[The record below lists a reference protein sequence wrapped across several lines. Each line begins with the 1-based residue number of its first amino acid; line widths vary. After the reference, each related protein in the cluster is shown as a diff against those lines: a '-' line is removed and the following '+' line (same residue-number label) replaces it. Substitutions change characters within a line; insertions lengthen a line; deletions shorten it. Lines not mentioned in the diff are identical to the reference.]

1 MPEEKPSPTIEPAPT
16 PEPEPAGK
24 KVSLAIPGVMP
35 DPAPAEEE
43 ILGEFMAADLNEPV
57 VKFDDKSKPGEESIP
72 PQPQPPDAEGS
83 PGEEAPAGEGTP
95 AVVPEPDVIEGT
107 PDEIMQKY
115 KSLQGQF
122 ADKNSQIGDLNTELD
137 AANQF
142 FGSLRRE
149 GVIDD
154 DGNVVAKA
162 PAAAAAPGPEP
173 PPKPPKEFSIA
184 DVADFDYVSDKLSE
198 AISSGD
204 KKSTDEAIAGL
215 LVAVDKFVKQKGELD
230 KAVFQKE
237 LDGFK
242 QIELNMKVMNQ
253 AAELFKKV
261 GSTYDTKAEAYVYPE
276 LRDQK
281 LADEI
286 LEIWQTYDPVHA
298 MTQRGVYDAWLEWK
312 HRKGHFS
319 GESPPP
325 TSEVDLG
332 GAKQLLENKKKA
344 RKMLTSDSVLTGGG
358 AAPVTPH
365 SNTTASPD
373 AITQQFLRRVKES
386 AKPIGSLG
394 FSQ

>member
-1 MPEEKPSPTIEPAPT
+1 MPEEKPSPTIEPTPT

-35 DPAPAEEE
+35 DPTPVEEE

-57 VKFDDKSKPGEESIP
+57 VKFDKSKPGEESIP

-83 PGEEAPAGEGTP
+83 PGEEAPAGEVAP
-95 AVVPEPDVIEGT
+95 IAAPLPDVIEGT

-122 ADKNSQIGDLNTELD
+122 TNMNSQIGDLSTELD

-142 FGSLRRE
+142 FGSLRRD
-149 GVIDD
+149 GVIDE
-154 DGNVVAKA
+154 DGNIVAKA
-162 PAAAAAPGPEP
+162 PAAPDPET
-173 PPKPPKEFSIA
+173 PPKAPKEFSIA
-184 DVADFDYVSDKLSE
+184 DVTDFDYVSDKLSE
-198 AISSGD
+198 AIASGD
-204 KKSTDEAIAGL
+204 KKTTDEAIAGL

-230 KAVFQKE
+230 KATFDKKLE
-237 LDGFK
+237 GLT

-261 GSTYDTKAEAYVYPE
+261 GNTYDSKAGAYVYPE
-276 LRDQK
+276 LRDK
-281 LADEI
+281 EKAEEI
-286 LEIWQTYDPVHA
+286 LEIWQTMEPASA

-319 GESPPP
+319 GESAPP
-325 TSEVDLG
+325 TKEVDLG
-332 GAKQLLENKKKA
+332 GAHQLLENKKKA
-344 RKMLTSDSVLTGGG
+344 RKTSSDSVLAGGG
-358 AAPVTPH
+358 APPVTPH
-365 SNTTASPD
+365 TNTTTSPD
-373 AITQQFLRRVKES
+373 AVTQQFLRRVKES

-394 FSQ
+394 FAE